1 MDTSEVRHPGERIK
15 AEVFPEKMS
24 VTKAAELIGVGRPAL
39 SNLINGKASLTADMA
54 TRIEKAFG
62 FPRKDLLEMQAQYD
76 AFKARQK
83 SVPTNA
89 KAYVP
94 PFLAIKANDIENW
107 ASHNIVARSRFAV
120 FLRTL
125 VHSTGSGLTEVD
137 FPGNDDS
144 QRAGWLLGLG
154 VRHQRGSEGEGG
166 QGLQEKRSCN

>member
-15 AEVFPEKMS
+15 AEVFPAKMS

-39 SNLINGKASLTADMA
+39 SNLLNGKVSLTADMA

-76 AFKARQK
+76 AFKAKQK

-94 PFLAIKANDIENW
+94 
-107 ASHNIVARSRFAV
+107 RSWQSKP
-120 FLRTL
+120 T
-125 VHSTGSGLTEVD
+125 T
-137 FPGNDDS
+137 
-144 QRAGWLLGLG
+144 
-154 VRHQRGSEGEGG
+154 
-166 QGLQEKRSCN
+166 